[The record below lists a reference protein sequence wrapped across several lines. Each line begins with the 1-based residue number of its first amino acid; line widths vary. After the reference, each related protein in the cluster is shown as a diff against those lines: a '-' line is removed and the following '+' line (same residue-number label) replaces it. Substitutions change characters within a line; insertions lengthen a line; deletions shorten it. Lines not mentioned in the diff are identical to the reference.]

1 MAYFVANAAFLLPV
15 PAATHGKQPPVGAGA
30 WGGGGG
36 VLIAGLII
44 KLLVTLA
51 HFSRR
56 QLPGRRLV
64 VVHIDCRY
72 RERPQLFHRLHRHP
86 EAVGGPH

>member
-1 MAYFVANAAFLLPV
+1 MGSSHPSV
-15 PAATHGKQPPVGAGA
+15 PALEAVV
-30 WGGGGG
+30 
-36 VLIAGLII
+36 VLIAGIII

-51 HFSRR
+51 PFQGDNYRR
-56 QLPGRRLV
+56 RKLV